1 LQAANDLGR
10 VRAKLLNL
18 NAMLSEWNN
27 NVFSDDEFPKILNK
41 FGSSRTVLV
50 EHTYQGSLT

>member
-50 EHTYQGSLT
+50 EHTDQGSLT